1 MLLQGTRRAN
11 RINQSCKS
19 GGFTLIELMVALL
32 LGLLLSGAIISVFL
46 EGKNNF
52 VQDDEVARVQ
62 ENGRYAL
69 RLLSREIGMAGF
81 FGGEPD
87 AIDVN
92 GGAVTGN
99 DCGPTGEN
107 WLLLG
112 STVED
117 PSDPTTHIASP
128 MEVLDS
134 SDASTDDYYQCL
146 TDGLVEDDT
155 DILVVKRV
163 SDSAVVVDGEWQAP
177 VSALDA
183 DRYYLWTS
191 NRGQG
196 TTVLKQGSDYDSGE
210 LASIISTAS
219 GSDVWEYKAALFY
232 VGTDQDGFPGLCK
245 KELQDN
251 GASVS
256 DQRCLVQGIEDI
268 QYELGVDIDGD
279 NVPDQFVSD
288 DSYPPIVGGEDADAI
303 VAVRI
308 HVLIRSLNQI
318 NSVEAASKSFRL
330 GGGKTVTTAVDKYF
344 RMAMS
349 TTVSIRNPTSIGG
362 S

>member
-1 MLLQGTRRAN
+1 MLLKEIRRKSLPTH
-11 RINQSCKS
+11 SCKS
-19 GGFTLIELMVALL
+19 RGFTLIELMVALL

-87 AIDVN
+87 AVDVN
-92 GGAVTGN
+92 GGAVTDN
-99 DCGPTGEN
+99 DCGPAGEN
-107 WLLLG
+107 WLLVG

-128 MEVLDS
+128 LEVLDS

-146 TDGLVEDDT
+146 TDGLVVNDT

-163 SDSAVVVDGEWQAP
+163 SDSAVIVDGEWQAP

-183 DRYYLWTS
+183 DRHYLWTS

-196 TTVLKQGSDYDSGE
+196 TTVLKQGSDYDSGD
-210 LASIISTAS
+210 LASIVSTAS
-219 GSDVWEYKAALFY
+219 GSDVWEYKGALFY
-232 VGTDQDGFPGLCK
+232 VGTDEEVPSLCK

-251 GASVS
+251 GAGISS
-256 DQRCLVQGIEDI
+256 QRCLVQGIEDI

-279 NVPDQFVSD
+279 NVPDQFISD
-288 DSYPPIVGGEDADAI
+288 DSYPPVVGGEDTDAI

-318 NSVEAASKSFRL
+318 NSLEAASKSFRL
-330 GGGKTVTTAVDKYF
+330 GGGKTVTTPVDQYF